1 VRTVSSLQSRRCGA
15 RLVDRQ
21 DPYRGC
27 FALSV
32 LGILGCGGFLMGI
45 AYVVSLI
52 IKFAGW

>member
-1 VRTVSSLQSRRCGA
+1 MNGRRPKVTV
-15 RLVDRQ
+15 D

-32 LGILGCGGFLMGI
+32 VGALGCIGLLVGL

-52 IKFAGW
+52 IRWAGW